1 MLRFGR
7 AVHRRLGGY
16 DDAAFAHEPCPA
28 CGMNEGV
35 RMRGVVWP
43 ELAFEWNLSPAWA
56 NWMDQREGLR
66 CVHCGSNLRSRQLAK
81 CLIDI
86 FNNRLD
92 LHANCLQELCQSRAM
107 QALVVAEINAA
118 GNLHPFLSQLPLLRY
133 SEYGSLDH
141 DVPSEDLMNLSYS
154 VDTFDLIVNS
164 DVLEH
169 VPDPRRALQEIHRV
183 LKRDGLFVLTVP
195 VVWSQQHTRCRALIN
210 EGKLVHLLP
219 PSHHGS
225 KEAAA
230 EDFLVFNEFGNDFID
245 LCREAGFLVEKV
257 EDPRNPSL
265 VTLIARKRNQS
276 A

>member
-1 MLRFGR
+1 
-7 AVHRRLGGY
+7 
-16 DDAAFAHEPCPA
+16 
-28 CGMNEGV
+28 MNEGV

-183 LKRDGLFVLTVP
+183 L
-195 VVWSQQHTRCRALIN
+195 RAC
-210 EGKLVHLLP
+210 
-219 PSHHGS
+219 
-225 KEAAA
+225 
-230 EDFLVFNEFGNDFID
+230 D
-245 LCREAGFLVEKV
+245 
-257 EDPRNPSL
+257 RNWY
-265 VTLIARKRNQS
+265 
-276 A
+276 